1 MNYKKERGKH
11 MKAKLTENGIKVFND
26 FLKRRQER
34 QEKILKS
41 GVDTLTEPIDI
52 TQEDIECDIITFG
65 DKDGYYNRWF
75 VTDDPRYDMP
85 LFLEKDKDYLIYEE
99 Y

>member
-1 MNYKKERGKH
+1 
-11 MKAKLTENGIKVFND
+11 MKAQLTENGIKVFND

-52 TQEDIECDIITFG
+52 TQDDIECDIVTFG
-65 DKDGYYNRWF
+65 DEDGYYNSWF
-75 VTDDPRYDMP
+75 VTDNPRYDMP
-85 LFLEKDKDYLIYEE
+85 LFLEKDKDYTLHEE